1 MLHSPS
7 DRFYSVLIA
16 TLAGLT
22 MLLLAAPTVIV
33 LLLSFTGGATL
44 KFPPESWSLR
54 WYLALLDSPDIIE
67 PAINS
72 LKVAA
77 GATLAALTLGTLAA
91 LSIAR
96 SAHPLARALDALFM
110 SPLVLPT
117 MAFGLSLFLVLNLMG
132 VRLSLGTLVLG
143 HTIVCVPYVIRM
155 VSASYQ
161 QMSPSV
167 LDASTSLGAGPL
179 FTFFHVTLPLIRR
192 GVIASGL
199 VAFLTSFD
207 DVPVSLFLADARTP
221 VLPIRLW
228 AILEGSLD
236 VRVAA
241 VSGLVVIA
249 TALGL
254 LVADRVVGVGAIG
267 NRS

>member
-1 MLHSPS
+1 MLHNPS
-7 DRFYSVLIA
+7 DRIYSTVI
-16 TLAGLT
+16 TMLAGFS

-33 LLLSFTGGATL
+33 LIMSFTGGTTL

-54 WYLALLDSPDIIE
+54 WYFALLESPDIIG
-67 PAINS
+67 PALNS
-72 LKVAA
+72 LNVAL
-77 GATLAALTLGTLAA
+77 GATILSLVLGTLAA

-96 SAHPLARALDALFM
+96 STHPLARALDALFM
-110 SPLVLPT
+110 SPMVLPT
-117 MAFGLSLFLVLNLMG
+117 MAFGLSLFLVLNIMG
-132 VRLSLGTLVLG
+132 VRLSLSTLVLG

-161 QMSPSV
+161 QMNQGV
-167 LDASTSLGAGPL
+167 LETSTSLGAGRL
-179 FTFFHVTLPLIRR
+179 FTFFNVTLPLIRR
-192 GVIASGL
+192 GLIASGI

-241 VSGLVVIA
+241 VSGLVIIL

-254 LVADRVVGVGAIG
+254 VIADRVVGVGKMG
-267 NRS
+267 MRS